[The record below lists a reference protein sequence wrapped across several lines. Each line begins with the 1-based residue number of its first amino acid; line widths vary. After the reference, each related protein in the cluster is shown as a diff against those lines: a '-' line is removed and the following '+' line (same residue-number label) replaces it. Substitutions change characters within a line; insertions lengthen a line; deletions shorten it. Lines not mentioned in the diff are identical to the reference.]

1 MRVWLSISFLP
12 IAVKVKRQ
20 QVVYHPALAELGF
33 PTVYG
38 LVSLA
43 EQVMRQRSRASRQ
56 KPVVN
61 SSEPQA

>member
-12 IAVKVKRQ
+12 IAVKVRRQ
-20 QVVYHPALAELGF
+20 QAVCRPALAELGF

-43 EQVMRQRSRASRQ
+43 EQAMR
-56 KPVVN
+56 
-61 SSEPQA
+61 